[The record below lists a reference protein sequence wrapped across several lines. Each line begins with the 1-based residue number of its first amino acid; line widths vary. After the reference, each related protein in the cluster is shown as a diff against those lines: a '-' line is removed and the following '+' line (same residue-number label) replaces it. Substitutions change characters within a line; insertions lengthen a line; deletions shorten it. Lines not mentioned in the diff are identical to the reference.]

1 VRGTVVDIGGVSIL
15 LTSSDAER
23 ADPVAHLLG
32 HVPHSTAS
40 PHVEV
45 RCSARAPAMP
55 RRAPDRTNA
64 DFRVWTTE
72 DTLHLELTSGG
83 RARVSATTA
92 WIGTGRDDPQRAAQ
106 CLLLPVLT
114 HLLSFRDRYV
124 LHAGSVVA
132 GGVAY
137 LILGGTGTG
146 KSTLGVAAVE
156 HGWLLLG
163 DDMVVVRRQDQRC
176 SAAGIPRTVA
186 VPSDVGSRLARG
198 PLTDDHRG
206 RWEVPAAVLERGWF
220 PVGGLIS
227 VGHGTTNRAGLRRVD
242 GRAAL
247 SAVLRSYTSS
257 LDPLHLRRF
266 FPVAAA
272 LSRLPAW
279 ELRHGVEPRSRLS
292 EVGRM
297 LRGIAPEPGL
307 AATVNAAVA
316 EPS

>member
-1 VRGTVVDIGGVSIL
+1 
-15 LTSSDAER
+15 
-23 ADPVAHLLG
+23 
-32 HVPHSTAS
+32 
-40 PHVEV
+40 
-45 RCSARAPAMP
+45 MP
-55 RRAPDRTNA
+55 RRAPDRTNGG
-64 DFRVWTTE
+64 FRVWTAE
-72 DTLHLELTSGG
+72 DTLHLELTSGA

-114 HLLSFRDRYV
+114 HLLSFRDRYI

-163 DDMVVVRRQDQRC
+163 DDMVVVHRQDERC

-186 VPSDVGSRLARG
+186 VPSDVGSRLASR

-206 RWEVPAAVLERGWF
+206 RWEVPTTVLERGWF

-227 VGHGTTNRAGLRRVD
+227 VGHGTTNRASLQRVD

-279 ELRHGVEPRSRLS
+279 ELRHGAQPRTRLS
-292 EVGRM
+292 EVARV
-297 LRGIAPEPGL
+297 LRGIEHEPGSV
-307 AATVNAAVA
+307 ATVNAAAA